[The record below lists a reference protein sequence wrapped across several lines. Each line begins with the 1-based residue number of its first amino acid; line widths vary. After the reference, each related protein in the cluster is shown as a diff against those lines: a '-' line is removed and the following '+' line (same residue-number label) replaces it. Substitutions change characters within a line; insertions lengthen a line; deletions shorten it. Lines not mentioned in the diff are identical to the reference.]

1 MNYKFHPL
9 IKLTNGN
16 IPGMYLKIMTFHKMQ
31 NLLMVPVRPR
41 IKLHVPVFFKS
52 LKLIMW
58 FDSQADLEKGGGG
71 GPPLL

>member
-31 NLLMVPVRPR
+31 FIMVPVRPR
-41 IKLHVPVFFKS
+41 INYMYQIFEAHYVV
-52 LKLIMW
+52 
-58 FDSQADLEKGGGG
+58 
-71 GPPLL
+71 